1 MASKIKVDQIQTADG
16 TGTIALQ
23 NQLSGMTTASLPTLT
38 SAEMPAG
45 SVLQVVSFR
54 HGTSQNITNTA
65 DTTLTDW
72 DFTINKK
79 QNNSRIYCSMQFY
92 MYYSSSATYWWIK
105 AYANGSY
112 VTSNSSWKN
121 DVATNN
127 AQQYELRTAA
137 HQQYNAQFYDDTNA
151 SSVQFTFKVAQNA
164 SGNLTSWGA
173 GTSNTFFFTE
183 VAV

>member
-45 SVLQVVSFR
+45 SVLQVVTFDHR
-54 HGTSQNITNTA
+54 TSQNITGTS

-72 DFTINKK
+72 DFTITKK
-79 QNNSRIYCSMQFY
+79 QNNSRIYCNMQFY
-92 MYYSSSATYWWIK
+92 MYYANTPTYWWVK

-121 DVATNN
+121 QVATNN
-127 AQQYELRTAA
+127 AEQYDLNTAA
-137 HQQYNAQFYDDTNA
+137 HQQYQAQFYDDTNA

-164 SGNLTSWGA
+164 SGALTSWGS
-173 GTSNTFFFTE
+173 GTNTYFFTE